1 MNLLIIGG
9 SIFLGKHLTQ
19 QAIARGHSVTLFNRG
34 IHNPD
39 LFPEAAKIK
48 GDRNSDCALLAGG
61 KWDAVID
68 TCGSFPRQITMVMDA
83 LRGNIGH
90 YTFISSISAFSDFS
104 TPGMDESGPVG
115 SLEDETMEEVTF
127 ESYGPLKVL
136 CERAV
141 QQAMPGHALNIRPG
155 LIVGR
160 DDWSDR
166 FSYWPRRIARG
177 GQVLLPGKPEAPV
190 QIIDVEDLAAWTL
203 NMTEQG
209 KSGLYSATGPGHQL
223 TMADVA
229 DACRSVSGS
238 DATFTWVPD
247 EFLLREG
254 VGQWMELPL
263 WIAEDPAMAGFSQ
276 VDCGR
281 AIADGL
287 TFRPLAETVRAVLDW
302 SATLPVDRQPRAGIS
317 AEREAELL
325 KKWHAE
331 AVA

>member
-39 LFPEAAKIK
+39 LFPEAEKIK
-48 GDRNSDCALLAGG
+48 GDRNSDCSLLAGRT
-61 KWDAVID
+61 WDAVID
-68 TCGSFPRQITMVMDA
+68 TCGSFPRQIQMVMDVVG
-83 LRGNIGH
+83 GNIGH

-104 TPGMDESGPVG
+104 KPGMDETGPVG
-115 SLEDETMEEVTF
+115 TLEDETVEEVTF
-127 ESYGPLKVL
+127 ENYGPLKVL

-141 QQAMPGHALNIRPG
+141 AEAMPGRALNIRPG

-166 FSYWPRRIARG
+166 FSYWPRRIAG
-177 GQVLLPGKPEAPV
+177 GGEVLVPGKPEAPV

-203 NMTEQG
+203 TMAEQ
-209 KSGLYSATGPGHQL
+209 KKTGLYSATGPDHEL
-223 TMADVA
+223 TMADVVE
-229 DACRSVSGS
+229 ACKNASGS
-238 DATFTWVPD
+238 DATFTWIPD
-247 EFLLREG
+247 DFLLAEQ

-276 VDCGR
+276 VDCRR
-281 AIADGL
+281 AIGDGL
-287 TFRPLAETVRAVLDW
+287 RFRPLAQTVRAVLDW
-302 SATLPVDRQPRAGIS
+302 SVTLPPDRQPRAGM
-317 AEREAELL
+317 AANRERELL
-325 KKWHAE
+325 AKWHQVKAE
-331 AVA
+331 